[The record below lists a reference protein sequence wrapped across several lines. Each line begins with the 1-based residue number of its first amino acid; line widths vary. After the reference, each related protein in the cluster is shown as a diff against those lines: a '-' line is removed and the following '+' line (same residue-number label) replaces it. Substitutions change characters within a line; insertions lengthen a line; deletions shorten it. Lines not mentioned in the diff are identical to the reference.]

1 MKVGQNKRQGDVSLM
16 KVSNIPASAKLK
28 NPKERMSSIIA
39 RGENSNHS
47 HVAVGKEVEVYED
60 TDGTLY
66 VNAKGEF
73 ELKHILESNWLAGQE
88 VWTQEHTPHTFPAGT
103 YKFLPQYEYHPYTDE
118 IQRVKD

>member
-1 MKVGQNKRQGDVSLM
+1 MKIGQIKRQGDVSLE

-28 NPKERMSSIIA
+28 NVKEPMSSIIA

-47 HVAVGKEVEVYED
+47 HVAVGDVEVFED

-73 ELKHILESNWLAGQE
+73 ELKHILESEFLTGRE
-88 VWTQEHTPHTFPAGT
+88 VWTGEHTPLSFPAGT
-103 YKFLPQYEYHPYTDE
+103 YVFLPQFEYHPYNDE
-118 IQRVKD
+118 IQRVRD